1 MVETR
6 MADVAPKEEFLDG
19 AGGVKIFVRSWRPA
33 ASPRGVIVISH
44 GFNSHS
50 GQYAWAAQ
58 QFVSK
63 GFAVYA
69 ADLRGRGKS
78 EGERFLVGKVG
89 EYLGDVD
96 LAVKL
101 AKAREPG
108 LPVFMLGHSAG
119 GVVACTYALEHQSE
133 LAGLIC
139 ESFAYRVPAPDFA
152 LDTLSWVGSWAPKL
166 GVLKLKNKDFTR
178 DQTALAT
185 LNADPLI
192 ANETQ
197 PAATLRALWQADKKL
212 QASFPKITLPVLIL
226 HGSEDKATV
235 PAGSKFF
242 HDTAGSKDKTL
253 KIYDGHF
260 HDLLADTGKEGVMA
274 DIQAWIDGHMPG

>member
-1 MVETR
+1 
-6 MADVAPKEEFLDG
+6 VAPKEEFLDG
-19 AGGVKIFVRSWRPA
+19 AGGVKILVRSWRPA
-33 ASPRGVIVISH
+33 TAPRGAIVISH

-50 GQYAWAAQ
+50 GQYAWTAQ

-78 EGERFLVGKVG
+78 EGPRFHVKQVA
-89 EYLGDVD
+89 EYVGDVD

-101 AKAREPG
+101 AKSREPG

-119 GVVACTYALEHQSE
+119 GVIACTYALDHPTE

-139 ESFAYRVPAPDFA
+139 ESFAFRVPAPRLA
-152 LDTLSWVGSWAPKL
+152 LDTIEWIGSWAPNL

-178 DQTALAT
+178 DHAALAV

-192 ANETQ
+192 TNETQ
-197 PAATLRALWQADKKL
+197 PARTVAALWKADKRL
-212 QASFPKITLPVLIL
+212 EASFPKLTLPVLIL
-226 HGSEDKATV
+226 HGSNDKATV
-235 PAGSKFF
+235 PAGSEFF
-242 HDTAGSKDKTL
+242 HKTAGSKDKTL
-253 KIYDGHF
+253 KIYPGHF

-274 DIQAWIDGHMPG
+274 DIQAWIEAHIPK

>member
-1 MVETR
+1 
-6 MADVAPKEEFLDG
+6 MADVIPKEEFLDG
-19 AGGVKIFVRSWRPA
+19 AGGVKIFIRSWRPA
-33 ASPRGVIVISH
+33 SSPRGVIVISH

-58 QFVSK
+58 QFVAK

-78 EGERFLVGKVG
+78 EGERFFVTKIDD
-89 EYLGDVD
+89 YLGDVD
-96 LAVKL
+96 LAVKM
-101 AKAREPG
+101 AKTREPG
-108 LPVFMLGHSAG
+108 LPVFLLGHSAG
-119 GVVACTYALEHQSE
+119 GVIACTYALAHQTE

-139 ESFAYRVPAPDFA
+139 ESFAFRVPAPELA
-152 LDTLSWVGSWAPKL
+152 LDTISWIGTWAPKL
-166 GVLKLKNKDFTR
+166 GVLKLKNADFTR
-178 DQTALAT
+178 DGAALAT

-197 PAATLRALWQADKKL
+197 PAATVRALWQADKHLK
-212 QASFPKITLPVLIL
+212 ASFPKLTLPVLIL
-226 HGSEDKATV
+226 HGSLDKATA
-235 PAGSKFF
+235 PAGSQFF
-242 HDTAGSKDKTL
+242 HDTAVSKDKTL

-274 DIQAWIDGHMPG
+274 DIQGWIDGHMPR

>member
-1 MVETR
+1 
-6 MADVAPKEEFLDG
+6 MADVTATEEFLDG
-19 AGGVKIFVRSWRPA
+19 AGGVKIFIRSWRPA
-33 ASPRGVIVISH
+33 SAPRGVIVISH

-50 GQYAWAAQ
+50 GQYGWAAR
-58 QFVSK
+58 QFVAS

-78 EGERFLVGKVG
+78 EGERFFVSNIDA
-89 EYLGDVD
+89 YLGDVD

-119 GVVACTYALEHQSE
+119 GVIACTYALAHQPE

-139 ESFAYRVPAPDFA
+139 ESFAYRVPAPDIA
-152 LDTLSWVGSWAPKL
+152 LDTISWIGTWAPKL
-166 GVLKLKNKDFTR
+166 GVLKLKNADFTR
-178 DQTALAT
+178 DGAALAT

-197 PAATLRALWQADKKL
+197 PAATVRALWQADKQLK
-212 QASFPKITLPVLIL
+212 ASFPKLTLPVLIL
-226 HGSEDKATV
+226 HGSLDKATV
-235 PAGSKFF
+235 PAGSQFF
-242 HDTAGSKDKTL
+242 HATAGSKDKTL

-274 DIQAWIDGHMPG
+274 DIQAWIDGHMPA

>member
-1 MVETR
+1 MSGIS
-6 MADVAPKEEFLDG
+6 PKEEFVDG
-19 AGGVKIFVRSWRPA
+19 AGNLKIFLRSWRPA
-33 ASPRGVIVISH
+33 GRARGVVVISH

-50 GQYAWAAQ
+50 GQYVWAAQ
-58 QFVSK
+58 QFVAN

-78 EGERFLVGKVG
+78 DGPRFHVKQVA
-89 EYLGDVD
+89 EYVGDVD

-119 GVVACTYALEHQSE
+119 GVIACTYALDHPAE

-139 ESFAYRVPAPDFA
+139 ESFAFRVPAPRPA
-152 LDTLSWVGSWAPKL
+152 LDLIEWIGSWAPDI

-178 DQTALAT
+178 EAAALAA

-197 PAATLRALWQADKKL
+197 PARTVGALWKADKRL
-212 QASFPKITLPVLIL
+212 ETSFPKIILPVLIL
-226 HGSEDKATV
+226 HGSDDKATV
-235 PAGSKFF
+235 PAGSEFF
-242 HDTAGSKDKTL
+242 HKTAGSKDKTL
-253 KIYDGHF
+253 KIYPGHF
-260 HDLLADTGKEGVMA
+260 HDLLADTGKEAVMA
-274 DIQAWIDGHMPG
+274 DIQAWIDARMPK

>member
-1 MVETR
+1 
-6 MADVAPKEEFLDG
+6 MADVIPKEEFLDG
-19 AGGVKIFVRSWRPA
+19 AGGVKIFIRSWRPA
-33 ASPRGVIVISH
+33 SSPRGVIVISH

-58 QFVSK
+58 QFVAK

-78 EGERFLVGKVG
+78 EGERFFVTKIDD
-89 EYLGDVD
+89 YLGDVD
-96 LAVKL
+96 LAVKM
-101 AKAREPG
+101 AKTREPG
-108 LPVFMLGHSAG
+108 LPVFLLGHSAG
-119 GVVACTYALEHQSE
+119 GVIACTYALAHQTE

-139 ESFAYRVPAPDFA
+139 ESFAFRVPAPELA
-152 LDTLSWVGSWAPKL
+152 LDTISWIGTWAPKL
-166 GVLKLKNKDFTR
+166 GVLKLKNADFTR
-178 DQTALAT
+178 DGAALAT

-197 PAATLRALWQADKKL
+197 PAATVRALWQADKHLK
-212 QASFPKITLPVLIL
+212 ASFPKLTLPVLIL
-226 HGSEDKATV
+226 HGSLDKATV
-235 PAGSKFF
+235 PAGSQFF

-274 DIQAWIDGHMPG
+274 DIQGWIDGHMPR

>member
-1 MVETR
+1 

-33 ASPRGVIVISH
+33 TSPRGVIVISH

-78 EGERFLVGKVG
+78 EGPRFLVGEVG
-89 EYLGDVD
+89 EYLSDVD

-101 AKAREPG
+101 AKTREPG
-108 LPVFMLGHSAG
+108 QPVFMLGHSAG
-119 GVVACTYALEHQSE
+119 GVVACSYALEHQSE

-139 ESFAYRVPAPDFA
+139 ESFAFRVPAPDLA
-152 LDTLSWVGSWAPKL
+152 LDLLSWIGSWVPKL
-166 GVLKLKNKDFTR
+166 GVLKLKNQDFTR
-178 DQTALAT
+178 DPAALASM
-185 LNADPLI
+185 NADPLI

-212 QASFPKITLPVLIL
+212 KVSFPKITLPVLIL

-242 HDTAGSKDKTL
+242 HETASSKDKTL
-253 KIYDGHF
+253 KIYEGHF

-274 DIQAWIDGHMPG
+274 DIQAWINRHMPG

>member
-1 MVETR
+1 
-6 MADVAPKEEFLDG
+6 MADVIPKEELLDG
-19 AGGVKIFVRSWRPA
+19 AGGVKIFVRSWRPQA
-33 ASPRGVIVISH
+33 APRGVIVISH

-58 QFVSK
+58 QFVAR

-78 EGERFLVGKVG
+78 EGERFFVSKID

-119 GVVACTYALEHQSE
+119 GVVACTYALAHQAE

-139 ESFAYRVPAPDFA
+139 ESFAYRVPAPDLA
-152 LDTLSWVGSWAPKL
+152 LDTISWIGTWAPKL
-166 GVLKLKNKDFTR
+166 GVLKLKNADFTR
-178 DQTALAT
+178 DGAALAT

-197 PAATLRALWQADKKL
+197 PAATVRALWQADKQLK
-212 QASFPKITLPVLIL
+212 ASFPKFTLPVLIL
-226 HGSEDKATV
+226 HGSLDKATV
-235 PAGSKFF
+235 PAGSQFF

-274 DIQAWIDGHMPG
+274 AIQAWIDGHMPR

>member
-1 MVETR
+1 
-6 MADVAPKEEFLDG
+6 MADVIPKEEFLDG
-19 AGGVKIFVRSWRPA
+19 AGGVKIFIRSWRPA
-33 ASPRGVIVISH
+33 SSPRGVIVISH

-58 QFVSK
+58 QFVAK

-78 EGERFLVGKVG
+78 EGERFFVTKIDD
-89 EYLGDVD
+89 YLGDVD
-96 LAVKL
+96 LAVKM
-101 AKAREPG
+101 AKTREPG
-108 LPVFMLGHSAG
+108 LPVFLLGHSAG
-119 GVVACTYALEHQSE
+119 GVIACTYALAHQTE

-139 ESFAYRVPAPDFA
+139 ESFAFRVPAPELA
-152 LDTLSWVGSWAPKL
+152 LDTISWIGTWAPKL
-166 GVLKLKNKDFTR
+166 GVLKLKNADFTR
-178 DQTALAT
+178 DGAALAT

-197 PAATLRALWQADKKL
+197 PAATVRALWQADKHLK
-212 QASFPKITLPVLIL
+212 ASFPKLTLPVLIL
-226 HGSEDKATV
+226 HGSLDKATA
-235 PAGSKFF
+235 PAGSQFF

-274 DIQAWIDGHMPG
+274 DIQGWIDGHMPR

>member
-1 MVETR
+1 

-19 AGGVKIFVRSWRPA
+19 AEGVKIFVRSWRPA
-33 ASPRGVIVISH
+33 GSPRGVIVISH

-78 EGERFLVGKVG
+78 EGPRFHVKQVS
-89 EYLGDVD
+89 EYVGDVD

-101 AKAREPG
+101 AKSREPG

-119 GVVACTYALEHQSE
+119 GVIACTYALDHPTE

-139 ESFAYRVPAPDFA
+139 ESFAFRVPAPRFA
-152 LDTLSWVGSWAPKL
+152 LNTIEWIGSWAPDL

-178 DQTALAT
+178 DQAVLAV

-197 PAATLRALWQADKKL
+197 PARTVGALWKADKRL
-212 QASFPKITLPVLIL
+212 EASFPKMTLPMLIM

-235 PAGSKFF
+235 PAGSEFF
-242 HDTAGSKDKTL
+242 HKTAGAKDKTL

-274 DIQAWIDGHMPG
+274 DIQAWIDAHMPK

>member
-1 MVETR
+1 
-6 MADVAPKEEFLDG
+6 MADITPTEEFLDG
-19 AGGVKIFVRSWRPA
+19 AGGVKIFIRSWRPA
-33 ASPRGVIVISH
+33 APPRGVIVISH

-58 QFVSK
+58 QFMAK

-78 EGERFLVGKVG
+78 EGERFFVSKIG

-101 AKAREPG
+101 AKSREPG

-119 GVVACTYALEHQSE
+119 GVIACTYALAHQTE

-139 ESFAYRVPAPDFA
+139 ESFAYRVPAPDLA
-152 LDTLSWVGSWAPKL
+152 LDTLSWIGTWVPKL
-166 GVLKLKNKDFTR
+166 GVLKLKNADFSR
-178 DQTALAT
+178 DASAVAT

-197 PAATLRALWQADKKL
+197 PAATVRALWQADKQLK
-212 QASFPKITLPVLIL
+212 ASFPKITLPVLIL
-226 HGSEDKATV
+226 HGSLDKATV
-235 PAGSKFF
+235 PAGSQFF
-242 HDTAGSKDKTL
+242 HATAGSKDKTL

-260 HDLLADTGKEGVMA
+260 HDLLADTGKEDVMA
-274 DIQAWIDGHMPG
+274 DIQAWIDGHMPQ